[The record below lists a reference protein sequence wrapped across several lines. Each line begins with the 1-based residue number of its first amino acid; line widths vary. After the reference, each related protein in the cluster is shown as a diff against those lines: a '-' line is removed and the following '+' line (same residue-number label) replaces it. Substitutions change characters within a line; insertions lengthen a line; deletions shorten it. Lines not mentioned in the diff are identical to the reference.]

1 LNKKKERV
9 ILFFSDFVFI
19 NLAWVIYYLFRVE
32 SGWIASTAVIS
43 FLVPLLFVYFFW
55 IIVFTFSGLYQYWFV
70 RSRFDELASVAKAV
84 SLGCLFLFVVI
95 FLDDAIKNEKAISRY
110 LILIYWAL
118 MVFSVGFGRII
129 IRSFQASLLQKG
141 IGLRDTL
148 IIGIGERGVELNSL
162 INKYPQLGYRVIGFI
177 STGKKDTAKEN
188 ILGQIKDLFKVISD
202 RNISE
207 ILIALEKKEKDKLF
221 EIIGNCPQDKVN
233 LKILP
238 DTYEI
243 VSGMVKTNQLYGV
256 PLIEVMPQ
264 IMSYGGLLTKRIID
278 IMISVSLLLFLLP
291 VMIFTAMLIKFTS
304 PGPVFYIQT
313 RIGKKN
319 RSFNMYKYR
328 TMIKD
333 AEEYGPE
340 WSGEKDPRITSAG
353 KYIRKLYIDELP
365 QLFNVLKN
373 DMSIV
378 GPRPERPHFVEK
390 LKKEIPYYYKRM
402 TVKPG
407 ITGWAQVKH
416 KYDSSLDDVLEKLQF
431 DFYYI
436 ENMSL
441 KLDFK
446 IMINTALVIILMK
459 GH

>member
-1 LNKKKERV
+1 MNKRQERV
-9 ILFFSDFVFI
+9 ILFFSDFIFI
-19 NLAWVIYYLFRVE
+19 NLAWVIYYLFRIE
-32 SGWIASTAVIS
+32 SGWVAYTAVSS
-43 FLVPLLFVYFFW
+43 FLIPLIFIYFFW

-70 RSRFDELASVAKAV
+70 RSRFDELASVTKAV

-110 LILIYWAL
+110 LILIYWGL
-118 MVFSVGFGRII
+118 MIICVGFGRII
-129 IRSFQASLLQKG
+129 LRSFQAGLLQKG

-148 IIGIGERGVELNSL
+148 IIGTGERGIELNSL
-162 INKYPQLGYRVIGFI
+162 ISKFPQLGYKVIGFI
-177 STGKKDTAKEN
+177 SIGKKEIDKN
-188 ILGQIKDLFKVISD
+188 IILGQIKDLSKIISEK
-202 RNISE
+202 NITE
-207 ILIALEKKEKDKLF
+207 ILIALEKKDKDKLF
-221 EIIGNCPQDKVN
+221 NIIGNCPQDKVN
-233 LKILP
+233 MKILP

-278 IMISVSLLLFLLP
+278 IIISFGLLFFMLP
-291 VMIFTAMLIKFTS
+291 VIFVCAILIKFTT
-304 PGPVFYIQT
+304 PGPVFYVQT
-313 RIGKKN
+313 RIGKN
-319 RSFNMYKYR
+319 NHSFKMYKFR
-328 TMIKD
+328 TMVKD

-340 WSGEKDPRITSAG
+340 WSGEKDPRITG
-353 KYIRKLYIDELP
+353 IGRYIRRLYIDEVP

-373 DMSIV
+373 EMSIV
-378 GPRPERPHFVEK
+378 GPRPERPHFVE
-390 LKKEIPYYYKRM
+390 LLIKEIPYYYKRM

-416 KYDSSLDDVLEKLQF
+416 KYDSSLDDVLEKLQY

-446 IMINTALVIILMK
+446 IMLNTALVIILMK